1 MCFCVSFFFSN
12 LRILFVK
19 IVLLCRNVNTWNG
32 EFIYIGDY
40 NVTRFFETVSSN
52 KVKCYVDAFCIL
64 FCIIKRFCAVDNNGV
79 FLFYINYCKNW
90 DIEVEVEIRMTETL
104 LSYKFYLFFFVLF
117 ILFLKS
123 YALKIEME
131 ILFRY
136 GCYN

>member
-1 MCFCVSFFFSN
+1 MCFRVSFSFSN

-90 DIEVEVEIRMTETL
+90 DIEVKVEIRMTETM
-104 LSYKFYLFFFVLF
+104 LSYKFYLFFFRF
-117 ILFLKS
+117 IYFIF
-123 YALKIEME
+123 KIVR
-131 ILFRY
+131 IKNRNGDFI
-136 GCYN
+136 